1 MGHFSSPLLV
11 SKLRAK
17 AHRLLPGIILAS
29 FVAMSAQF
37 VAEHTG
43 SPTMLLALLFGMV
56 LNFVLDEPDNRFLSG
71 VQYSAKT
78 ILKFGIVLL
87 GMRIGFDM
95 FADLGSALLLGLALA
110 VFCTIMFGLFLGR
123 ILGQTSEFS
132 ILTAGSVS
140 ICGASAALAIS
151 SVLPEDKEAEK
162 NLTYTILSV
171 TVLSTI
177 AMILYPV
184 LFKALGLS
192 DVQSGRLVGSTIHD
206 VAQVVGAGFS
216 ISNETGEVATLV
228 KLIRVSFL
236 APVVVVISLFF
247 RAKCKAE
254 VSGKKPPILPL
265 FVIGFLVFACLNS
278 FGFVSEPV
286 SEIAINL
293 SKMALVVAIAAVGIR
308 TSLKEFLR
316 HGSKGLILLISET
329 AFLFVFMFSV
339 VILSQAQV

>member
-1 MGHFSSPLLV
+1 MSHFSSPLLV

-17 AHRLLPGIILAS
+17 AHRLMPGIILAS

-37 VAEHTG
+37 IAEHTG
-43 SPTMLLALLFGMV
+43 SPTMLMALLFGMV
-56 LNFVLDEPDNRFLSG
+56 LNFVLDEPDNRFFSG
-71 VQYSAKT
+71 VQFSAKT

-87 GMRIGFDM
+87 GVRIGFNM
-95 FADLGSALLLGLALA
+95 FTDLGSALLLGLALA
-110 VFCTIMFGLFLGR
+110 VLCTIVFGLILGR
-123 ILGQTSEFS
+123 ILGKTSDFS

-151 SVLPEDKEAEK
+151 SVLPEDKEAER
-162 NLTYTILSV
+162 NLTYTILAV

-184 LFKALGLS
+184 LFKALGLT
-192 DVQSGRLVGSTIHD
+192 DVQSGRLIGSTIHD

-216 ISNETGEVATLV
+216 ISNEAGEVATLV

-247 RAKCKAE
+247 RSKFNAGG
-254 VSGKKPPILPL
+254 SGKKPPILPL
-265 FVIGFLVFACLNS
+265 FVIGFLALACLNS
-278 FGFVSEPV
+278 FGLISQAVSEV
-286 SEIAINL
+286 SIDV

-308 TSLKEFLR
+308 TSLKEFLK

-329 AFLFVFMFSV
+329 AFLFVFMFAV
-339 VILSQAQV
+339 VFLSQV